1 MTEVAELS
9 KFEALEGEW
18 ARIVEA
24 RDVEA
29 ARAFLADDFVLT
41 STGGV
46 GPHVPKDEWL
56 QTLAQVET
64 RSIACRD
71 VDARVFGDVAVV
83 RAWLHWDA
91 SLDGRDLTGDYAV
104 TDVFERDDDRWRAAW
119 RISLR
124 LP

>member
-1 MTEVAELS
+1 MSADELA
-9 KFEALEGEW
+9 ALEAEW

-29 ARAFLADDFVLT
+29 ARGFLADDFVLT

-56 QTLAQVET
+56 RALAQIDT
-64 RSIACRD
+64 RSASCRD
-71 VDARVFGDVAVV
+71 VEARVFGDVAVV
-83 RAWLHWDA
+83 KASLRWDA
-91 SLDGRDLTGDYAV
+91 SLGERDLTGDYVV
-104 TDVFERDDDRWRAAW
+104 TDVFRRDGGRWRAAW